1 VQAKY
6 YSKLLPSARQN
17 LLGMAAGIGMSTSE
31 ARKGKAQ
38 SALELNTSSCS
49 CSSSNIYGSNNT
61 LTGENQTNGEQ
72 QQYAAGKT
80 KSTLVYWK
88 SFARLTT
95 TAKVIKC
102 KKQKKNK

>member
-1 VQAKY
+1 LCDLKIKPTDCDSHANTQATQQPPTRPPTHTHTHTY
-6 YSKLLPSARQN
+6 
-17 LLGMAAGIGMSTSE
+17 
-31 ARKGKAQ
+31 
-38 SALELNTSSCS
+38 
-49 CSSSNIYGSNNT
+49 T